1 MHNMQ
6 RSQPI
11 SLKHLEEH
19 APPST
24 AKLQRPESYYPA
36 GCLQNRP
43 GDRPLG
49 ISEKHRDEFQLVF
62 SDQPARLNSDKRELS
77 ETTEHLW
84 KLGDKADRSKAWL

>member
-1 MHNMQ
+1 MQ
-6 RSQPI
+6 LSQAI
-11 SLKHLEEH
+11 SLKRSGEH
-19 APPST
+19 VPPST
-24 AKLQRPESYYPA
+24 AKLKRPESYYPA

-77 ETTEHLW
+77 KTREHLW
-84 KLGDKADRSKAWL
+84 KLGYK